1 MKPCEIFHV
10 QHEKSFRWKWRHV
23 QDDGRVISESEEEYE
38 LYYECVSAARSRG
51 YEPRGVRQQA
61 AA

>member
-10 QHEKSFRWKWRHV
+10 QHQKSFRWKWRYV
-23 QDDGRVISESEEEYE
+23 QEDGRVISESEEEYE

-51 YEPRGVRQQA
+51 YEPRGLIPA

>member
-10 QHEKSFRWKWRHV
+10 QHENSFRWKWRHV
-23 QDDGRVISESEEEYE
+23 QADGRVSESEEEYD

-51 YEPRGVRQQA
+51 FEPRGLTLTRA